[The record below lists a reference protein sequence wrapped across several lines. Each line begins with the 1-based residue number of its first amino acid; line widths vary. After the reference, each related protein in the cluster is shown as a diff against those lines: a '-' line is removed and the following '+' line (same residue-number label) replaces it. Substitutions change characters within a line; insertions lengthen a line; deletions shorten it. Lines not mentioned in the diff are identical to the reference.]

1 MKSPNRL
8 EASLLGIGLCLTLAL
23 SAMAEEKAI
32 ALKDAPAPVQKAIA
46 EQLKGGKLKALS
58 VETEDGKTEYE
69 AELTVDGREKTVVVD
84 PSGKVLETETVVE
97 FSKLPEAVRAGLT
110 REAGK
115 GSIGKVEETSSA
127 AGTSYEALVKQA
139 GKKDREIVVGSDGK
153 LIAPKK

>member
-1 MKSPNRL
+1 MKNPNRM
-8 EASLLGIGLCLTLAL
+8 EASVLGIGLCLALAL
-23 SAMAEEKAI
+23 SARAEEKTI
-32 ALKDAPAPVQKAIA
+32 ALKDAPAAVQKAIA
-46 EQLKGGKLKALS
+46 DQLMGGRLKALS
-58 VETEDGKTEYE
+58 VETDDGNTEYE
-69 AELTVDGREKTVVVD
+69 AELAVDGREKTVVVD
-84 PSGKVLETETVVE
+84 SSGKVIETETVVE

-127 AGTSYEALVKQA
+127 AGTSYEALVKDA